1 MNKKEIV
8 KRVLNRGVENI
19 YPNKEFLESLLISDK
34 KLTLYMGIDP
44 TGPDLHL
51 GHAIQLEKMRQ
62 FQELGHRI
70 IILIGDF
77 TATIGDPTDKQA
89 IRKPLTKKEVLINA
103 KGYKKQINLILKK
116 YTLKYNSKWFKKM
129 KFADI
134 LSLASNFTVQQL
146 LERDMF
152 SKRIKEGKPVGLHE
166 LMYPTMQ
173 AYDSVIMNIDGEV
186 GGNDQTFNMLAGRTL
201 MKSLLKKEKF
211 VLTLKLLTDSQG
223 KKMGKTENNMITL
236 NDSYQEMFGKV
247 MSWTDDMIITGFELC
262 TKISLEKINIFNKE
276 LKSGENP
283 KNLKVLLAK
292 EIVKTYHS
300 EKKANKAEQEFTKI
314 FSNKGRPDKI
324 KEYTLKSK
332 KINPIELLRE
342 INFVSSNS
350 EARRLIEGGGFKIND
365 KKIISWKNDLKL
377 KTGDIARAG
386 KRRFIKINGVV

>member
-386 KRRFIKINGVV
+386 KRRFIKIK

>member
-103 KGYKKQINLILKK
+103 KGYKKQINLIL
-116 YTLKYNSKWFKKM
+116 NSKWFKKM

-386 KRRFIKINGVV
+386 KRRFIKIK